1 LGAIDFISIIINDKG
16 IAVSDKKIVSY
27 VCYKNNLCNVKSIVN
42 QLETEL
48 PIIGHNIS
56 DLHSL
61 FPLIADSTFHT
72 DFITVYAEDFYKME
86 VDSFEL
92 IQTLDTLIKCT
103 VCRPNGSGIPVRRN
117 TKIVAVVGSDTPIE
131 IIKDIIEFDA
141 ISYLTPGG
149 NGLFTH
155 DDVKGGIRNFLDGG
169 DRIPNSIKK
178 LIRTKNSTTQKKD
191 CISLTPRQKQIFDLV
206 STRGVSNKVIAKT
219 LSITESTVKLHM
231 GAILRKYNV
240 RNRTQLAVFNKH
252 KSVSEV

>member
-1 LGAIDFISIIINDKG
+1 MAN
-16 IAVSDKKIVSY
+16 KKIVSY
-27 VCYKNNLCNVKSIVN
+27 VCYKNNLGPVKLIVN

-48 PIIGHNIS
+48 PMRGHSIS
-56 DLHSL
+56 DLYSL

-72 DFITVYAEDFYKME
+72 DFITVYAEDFYKMND

-92 IQTLDTLIKCT
+92 IQTLNTLLKCT
-103 VCRPNGSGIPVRRN
+103 VCRPNGSGTPVKRN
-117 TKIVAVVGSDTPIE
+117 TKIVAVIGSDTPIE

-155 DDVKGGIRNFLDGG
+155 DDVTEGVRNFLVGG
-169 DRIPNSIKK
+169 TRIPNSIKK
-178 LIRTKNSTTQKKD
+178 LIKNKNSTTQKKD
-191 CISLTPRQKQIFDLV
+191 HISLTPRQKQIFDLV

-219 LSITESTVKLHM
+219 LNITESTVKLHM

-240 RNRTQLAVFNKH
+240 RNRTQLAVFNQQRLL
-252 KSVSEV
+252 SEV